1 MPEERMRLREQLIG
15 LEKVNPVLRERY
27 DKEVSEMLTQEL
39 KGMRKWSLVAT
50 GVISLGLGVTFAS
63 VAVIGSELPSL
74 IRIGFAVGAAFSF
87 AWVGMA
93 VWILKGGVHKSRQH
107 PTWMANWTWGVTLS
121 MMIIFMMQ
129 AGKEPDSVR
138 SVFMVLNGLVYLL
151 MGALFLIRN
160 CIEQAE
166 LKTREKLLE
175 IELRLAEIE
184 ERTSTR
190 H

>member
-1 MPEERMRLREQLIG
+1 MTEKQLGLREQLVC
-15 LEKVNPVLRERY
+15 LEHTNPDLRKRY
-27 DKEVSEMLTQEL
+27 EKEISEMLTQEL

-50 GVISLGLGVTFAS
+50 GLLSVGLGGTFTT
-63 VAVIGSELPSL
+63 VAVIGEGLPPL
-74 IRIGFAVGAAFSF
+74 IRIGFAIGAAFSL

-107 PTWMANWTWGVTLS
+107 PTWMANWAWGVTLS

-138 SVFMVLNGLVYLL
+138 SVFMVLSGLVYLL

-166 LKTREKLLE
+166 LRTREKLLE

-184 ERTSTR
+184 ERNGAR
-190 H
+190 G

>member
-1 MPEERMRLREQLIG
+1 MFEEQLRLREQLIR
-15 LEKVNPVLRERY
+15 LEKTNPEYRRKYE
-27 DKEVSEMLTQEL
+27 KEVSEMLSQEL
-39 KGMRKWSLVAT
+39 KGMRKWSLVGT
-50 GVISLGLGVTFAS
+50 GLLSIGLGVAFTTA
-63 VAVIGSELPSL
+63 AVVGGELPPL
-74 IRIGFAVGAAFSF
+74 IRIGFAIGAAFSF

-107 PTWMANWTWGVTLS
+107 PTWMANWAWGVTLS
-121 MMIIFMMQ
+121 MMIIFLMQ
-129 AGKEPDSVR
+129 AGKNPDSVK
-138 SVFMVLNGLVYLL
+138 SVFMVLSGLVYLL

-175 IELRLAEIE
+175 IELKLEEIA
-184 ERTSTR
+184 ERTGVQ